1 MSFYYYAGAALP
13 MLFFGESLPISRE
26 DFLGLCREQLSKKDF
41 LQLQAATIDSYDTAQ
56 ADCPVIR
63 QWRKWEVSLRNEL
76 AKLRAQEKNKDPEP
90 YLIESA
96 EVLGHFDLAT
106 DAVSN
111 TSTYEAETTLYEARW
126 NYLEDLGTNRFFTL
140 ESLIIYYL
148 KLQILEKLALFDREK
163 GSENFEEIYR
173 KIREGTEEGPEPEE
187 EKETIQRS

>member
-90 YLIESA
+90 YLIESE
-96 EVLGHFDLAT
+96 EVLGHFDLAKE
-106 DAVSN
+106 AVSN
-111 TSTYEAETTLYEARW
+111 TSPYEAETTLYEARW

>member
-1 MSFYYYAGAALP
+1 

-26 DFLGLCREQLSKKDF
+26 DFLGLCREQLSKQDF
-41 LQLQAATIDSYDTAQ
+41 LQLQAARIDSQDTAQ

-76 AKLRAQEKNKDPEP
+76 AKLRGQEKNKDPEP
-90 YLIESA
+90 YLIESE
-96 EVLGHFDLAT
+96 EVLGHFDLAKE
-106 DAVSN
+106 AVSN
-111 TSTYEAETTLYEARW
+111 TSPYEAETILYEARW

-173 KIREGTEEGPEPEE
+173 KIREGTEEEPEPEE
-187 EKETIQRS
+187 ENETIQRS